1 MEDTQNHKKIIVF
14 DLDETLGHFTQ
25 IGIFYDIINKF
36 YSIHT
41 GHYEYI
47 KYIKKPTFEELM
59 DMYPEFL
66 RPNMIKILKYIN
78 NAIEKNK
85 VNTVMIYTNNQ
96 GHNAWANSIVD
107 YLNKK
112 IGSKIIKH
120 IIRAFKIGDKKIEP
134 NRTSHMKN
142 FNDFLKCT
150 KLPKN
155 TKICF
160 VDDVEYKGMIHEN
173 VYYINI
179 LPYKYNIPVFE
190 LLDRYSR
197 FIVKKYIKPGKNES
211 SYITH
216 YKNFKDAF
224 QNYTLMCFKKYNY
237 VIDEHYAI
245 ERKIDKIISTR
256 LLEMIDDFINDKGE

>member
-1 MEDTQNHKKIIVF
+1 MEAPNTNRQ
-14 DLDETLGHFTQ
+14 FT
-25 IGIFYDIINKF
+25 
-36 YSIHT
+36 S
-41 GHYEYI
+41 
-47 KYIKKPTFEELM
+47 
-59 DMYPEFL
+59 
-66 RPNMIKILKYIN
+66 
-78 NAIEKNK
+78 
-85 VNTVMIYTNNQ
+85 
-96 GHNAWANSIVD
+96 
-107 YLNKK
+107 
-112 IGSKIIKH
+112 
-120 IIRAFKIGDKKIEP
+120 
-134 NRTSHMKN
+134 
-142 FNDFLKCT
+142 
-150 KLPKN
+150 
-155 TKICF
+155 
-160 VDDVEYKGMIHEN
+160 DVEYKGMIHEN

-211 SYITH
+211 IYITH